1 MRKFRLACSVVLL
14 LFPSFLLAQN
24 STKRPI
30 AIDDIY
36 RMERVGSPQVSP
48 DGKWVAY
55 TVTTIDK
62 EADKRR
68 TALWMINWEGTQDI
82 RLTFGQQ
89 SASSPQWSPDG
100 KYLSFL
106 SSDGEKGKT
115 QIWLL
120 DRRGGASQQLTKVK
134 EEINDYHWSPDGKRI
149 LLEMS
154 EDYEDTDDMKKDT
167 DAAKAPLRSCSTA
180 ITLNMM

>member
-1 MRKFRLACSVVLL
+1 
-14 LFPSFLLAQN
+14 
-24 STKRPI
+24 
-30 AIDDIY
+30 
-36 RMERVGSPQVSP
+36 MERVGSPQVSP